1 MDAREYE
8 IEALCRMTPAD
19 KLRVMRGLIR
29 QAYELKAAWIRL
41 QHPDISE
48 EEIRAR
54 ARDLVAGE
62 RGGLGDAGSGGGAD
76 GP

>member
-8 IEALCRMTPAD
+8 TDVLRSMTPAD

-29 QAYELKAAWIRL
+29 QAYDLKAAWIRL
-41 QHPDISE
+41 QHPDLAE
-48 EEIRAR
+48 EEVRAR

-62 RGGLGDAGSGGGAD
+62 RAEFMYEDSGVGGDR
-76 GP
+76 P